1 MDHKGSC
8 TNYVIA
14 DRIMITVLAE
24 LGGKSPPPIA
34 EFFWQIWGVPPLP
47 FYKKSANQHLTTSLK
62 ECKVDIA
69 RVEVEGNQKRNL
81 RRV

>member
-34 EFFWQIWGVPPLP
+34 EFFWQE
-47 FYKKSANQHLTTSLK
+47 TSDQLSLEGALK
-62 ECKVDIA
+62 FMYVLFLHS
-69 RVEVEGNQKRNL
+69 VTLV
-81 RRV
+81 

>member
-8 TNYVIA
+8 TNNVIA

-34 EFFWQIWGVPPLP
+34 EFFWQIWGVPPFPLYEKICQSIFDNLP
-47 FYKKSANQHLTTSLK
+47 KGVQN
-62 ECKVDIA
+62 
-69 RVEVEGNQKRNL
+69 
-81 RRV
+81 